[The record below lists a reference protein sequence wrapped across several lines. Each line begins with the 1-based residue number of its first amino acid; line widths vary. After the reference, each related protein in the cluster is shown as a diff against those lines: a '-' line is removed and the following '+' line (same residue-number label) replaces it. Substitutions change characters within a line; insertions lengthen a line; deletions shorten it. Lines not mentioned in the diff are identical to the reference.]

1 MYNLLRY
8 QEKIHTIS
16 ERLFKIKNRNLH
28 LLPNFYFFFL
38 FFYGKQQKH
47 ASMVKKIK
55 LNVACVAR
63 SNLSIRRKDQNY
75 QYRKTAARRAFSVL
89 PK

>member
-1 MYNLLRY
+1 
-8 QEKIHTIS
+8 
-16 ERLFKIKNRNLH
+16 
-28 LLPNFYFFFL
+28 
-38 FFYGKQQKH
+38 
-47 ASMVKKIK
+47 
-55 LNVACVAR
+55 VAR